1 MRSFGRL
8 IEILVIAAVV
18 AAFVTPPSAQDAER
32 RRGFSITITD
42 PPNQGIVFGKTH
54 IAAEVEID
62 SLEDLDRVEFR
73 VGDDVIFV
81 DREPPFE
88 CLHDFGEVSKSWIIR
103 AVAHHVES
111 ITVSDVVVTR
121 QVSLA
126 YVEKVNRVILWA
138 TVTDKKDNLITGL
151 TKDDFTV
158 LEDGKQ
164 QQILEFYPE
173 DRPITLAILLDSSGS
188 MRDQI
193 RDVHQAASSFVETL
207 RPEDQALVIDFD
219 DKVFLVQDLTADH
232 EDLTEAI
239 TTTQALGATAIY
251 DAMHAAFRKIQDI
264 KGRRAIVLLSDGDDT
279 ASQFSYNRI
288 LEEAKA
294 HNVIIY
300 GIGLGGGDRKV
311 LKEFPDVTGGRAFF
325 VDKVSE
331 LAGVYERIALELRR
345 QYYLTYS
352 TTNDVWDGRWVK
364 VEVDANDSKL
374 KVRARRGYFA
384 VKSDSLGTLGS

>member
-1 MRSFGRL
+1 VTHARRS
-8 IEILVIAAVV
+8 IEIVVLAALIGAV
-18 AAFVTPPSAQDAER
+18 AAPLLGQDAER
-32 RRGFSITITD
+32 RRGFSITLTE
-42 PPNQGIVFGKTH
+42 PPSQGIVYGRSQ

-62 SLEDLDRVEFR
+62 SLRDLDRVEFL

-88 CLHDFGEVSKSWIIR
+88 CIHDFGQVSKSWIIR
-103 AVAHHVES
+103 AVAHHIED

-126 YVEKVNRVILWA
+126 YIEKVNRVILWA

-151 TKDDFTV
+151 AQDEFTV
-158 LEDGKQ
+158 LEDGVEQK
-164 QQILEFYPE
+164 ILEFYPE

-188 MRDQI
+188 MRDKM
-193 RDVHQAASSFVETL
+193 REVHKAAGAFVETL
-207 RPEDQALVIDFD
+207 RPEDRAMVIDFD
-219 DKVFLVQDLTADH
+219 DKVFLIQDLTSDH
-232 EDLTEAI
+232 DDLTEAI

-251 DAMHAAFRKIQDI
+251 DAMHAAFRKIKNI

-279 ASQFSYNRI
+279 ASQFGYKRI

-325 VDKVSE
+325 VDKAE
-331 LAGVYERIALELRR
+331 DLAGVYQRIALELRR

-352 TTNDVWDGRWVK
+352 TTNDTWDGRWVK
-364 VEVDANDSKL
+364 VEVNSSNPKH

-384 VKSDSLGTLGS
+384 VKTDSLGTLGS

>member
-1 MRSFGRL
+1 MRTSGRL
-8 IEILVIAAVV
+8 IRALVVCAVV
-18 AAFVTPPSAQDAER
+18 VAFVVPPSAQDAER
-32 RRGFSITITD
+32 RRGFSIAITE
-42 PPNQGIVFGKTH
+42 PANQGIVFGKTR
-54 IAAEVEID
+54 IAAEVKID
-62 SLEDLDRVEFR
+62 SLEDLDRVEFK
-73 VGDDVIFV
+73 VGDDVIFL

-88 CLHDFGEVSKSWIIR
+88 CVHDFGEVSKSWIIR
-103 AVAHHVES
+103 AVAHHVEE

-151 TKDDFTV
+151 TKEDFTV
-158 LEDGKQ
+158 LEDGKE

-188 MRDQI
+188 MRDQM
-193 RDVHQAASSFVETL
+193 REVHKAASAFVETL
-207 RPEDQALVIDFD
+207 RPEDKALVIDFD
-219 DKVFLVQDLTADH
+219 DKVFLIQDLTSSH
-232 EDLTEAI
+232 EDLSEAI

-251 DAMHAAFRKIQDI
+251 DAMHSAFRKIKDI

-279 ASQFSYNRI
+279 ASQFSYKRI

-325 VDKVSE
+325 VDKASE

-364 VEVDANDSKL
+364 VEVEANDPKL

-384 VKSDSLGTLGS
+384 VKSDSLGTLGG

>member
-1 MRSFGRL
+1 MTHARRS
-8 IEILVIAAVV
+8 IEIVVLAALIGAV
-18 AAFVTPPSAQDAER
+18 AAPLLGQDAER
-32 RRGFSITITD
+32 RRGFSITLTE
-42 PPNQGIVFGKTH
+42 PPSQGIVYGRSQ

-62 SLEDLDRVEFR
+62 SLRDLDRVEFL

-88 CLHDFGEVSKSWIIR
+88 CIHDFGQVSKSWIIR
-103 AVAHHVES
+103 AVAHHIED

-126 YVEKVNRVILWA
+126 YIEKVNRVILWA

-151 TKDDFTV
+151 AQDEFTV
-158 LEDGKQ
+158 LEDGVEQK
-164 QQILEFYPE
+164 ILEFYPE

-188 MRDQI
+188 MRDKM
-193 RDVHQAASSFVETL
+193 REVHKAAGAFVETL
-207 RPEDQALVIDFD
+207 RPEDRAMVIDFD
-219 DKVFLVQDLTADH
+219 DKVFLIQDLTSDH
-232 EDLTEAI
+232 DDLTEAI

-251 DAMHAAFRKIQDI
+251 DAMHAAFRKIKNI

-279 ASQFSYNRI
+279 ASQFGYKRI

-325 VDKVSE
+325 VDKAE
-331 LAGVYERIALELRR
+331 DLAGVYQRIALELRR

-352 TTNDVWDGRWVK
+352 TTNDTWDGRWVK
-364 VEVDANDSKL
+364 VEVNSSNPKH

-384 VKSDSLGTLGS
+384 VKTDSLGTLGS